1 MSRFSSPGKAIWLV
15 FAAGSLTLLGYL
27 VQVGN
32 QQPSNASTARS
43 LPGVAEYA
51 LPRVAVG
58 VLPQTPPNRANA
70 ENFWNTYDPDLGYA
84 PVEYLFEEA
93 AFQKSLEKARL
104 KSATQSAFAQAFVWS
119 ERGPT
124 NIGGRTRALLWDPN
138 DPAGNKVWAGGVTGG
153 LWYNNNITDANSS
166 WQIVSDFWENLSVSA
181 IAYDPVNTQI
191 MYAGTGEGF
200 FTGAARGAGI
210 WKTTDGGQNWS
221 RLSAT
226 TNMLFVGDMVV
237 RNEMVGGV
245 PTGVLYVGVH
255 TSSAANNIFLS
266 DFPSGIWRSTNG
278 GTSFTQVLPANLQHA
293 IADLEIGPD
302 GRIYAGTLTDYNEAN
317 GLTNVV
323 EGAILYSDNGTTW
336 SANTQY
342 ALEGSGI
349 TRIDVAVAPSDANT
363 VYALVCHDDEISAIG
378 KSINKGVSF
387 TNLSEPDDVDL
398 GIPSSDFSRGQA
410 WYDLIVAVNPSDAND
425 VVVGGI
431 NLHRSTNGGTSW
443 THLSKWSNNPNL
455 NQLAV
460 SFVHADQHAIAFH
473 PTRAN
478 EAIFGTDGGV
488 FWTNQYN
495 SATTSATVFPRN
507 KNYNVTQFY
516 AGAVSG
522 AGTEFY
528 LAGAQDNG
536 TLVMTGTGLQ
546 AGNETFGGDG
556 AFCFADPNS
565 NRQIVSYVFNNY
577 YITTANGQNTYD
589 ALVEFDSGD
598 FINPADAHFPGNRLY
613 SVDYQSA
620 GNTLIA
626 SGIRRT
632 SIPVAGGP
640 ASGVT
645 QLLSVS
651 NLVTNGDRPSAIRV
665 SPSSGV
671 SFDVVWIGTRQG
683 RLYRLNSVQS
693 GTTITSGNIQDL
705 TGSNFPTG
713 RRISS
718 INFGPTENHILV
730 TFTQYNTISVFES
743 RDGGTTWQNREG
755 NLPNIPVRWA
765 VYNPLDPTLSQ
776 VILATEAGIYV
787 TDNINT
793 ASPSWSTTPGFPTVR
808 TDMLRIRTATNTL
821 FAYTHGRGVFSAP
834 LPTVT
839 SNEGPNLAIEAVDV
853 FPNPATTQ
861 ARVRGTLKRP
871 SAVSFQISDLSG
883 RTRIQRSLG
892 QVATFDET
900 VILTSLS
907 AGSYMLTVRAGEE
920 VKTTRLV
927 VR

>member
-1 MSRFSSPGKAIWLV
+1 M
-15 FAAGSLTLLGYL
+15 
-27 VQVGN
+27 
-32 QQPSNASTARS
+32 
-43 LPGVAEYA
+43 
-51 LPRVAVG
+51 
-58 VLPQTPPNRANA
+58 
-70 ENFWNTYDPDLGYA
+70 
-84 PVEYLFEEA
+84 
-93 AFQKSLEKARL
+93 
-104 KSATQSAFAQAFVWS
+104 
-119 ERGPT
+119 
-124 NIGGRTRALLWDPN
+124 
-138 DPAGNKVWAGGVTGG
+138 
-153 LWYNNNITDANSS
+153 
-166 WQIVSDFWENLSVSA
+166 
-181 IAYDPVNTQI
+181 
-191 MYAGTGEGF
+191 
-200 FTGAARGAGI
+200 
-210 WKTTDGGQNWS
+210 
-221 RLSAT
+221 
-226 TNMLFVGDMVV
+226 
-237 RNEMVGGV
+237 
-245 PTGVLYVGVH
+245 
-255 TSSAANNIFLS
+255 
-266 DFPSGIWRSTNG
+266 
-278 GTSFTQVLPANLQHA
+278 
-293 IADLEIGPD
+293 
-302 GRIYAGTLTDYNEAN
+302 
-317 GLTNVV
+317 
-323 EGAILYSDNGTTW
+323 
-336 SANTQY
+336 
-342 ALEGSGI
+342 
-349 TRIDVAVAPSDANT
+349 
-363 VYALVCHDDEISAIG
+363 
-378 KSINKGVSF
+378 
-387 TNLSEPDDVDL
+387 
-398 GIPSSDFSRGQA
+398 
-410 WYDLIVAVNPSDAND
+410 
-425 VVVGGI
+425 
-431 NLHRSTNGGTSW
+431 
-443 THLSKWSNNPNL
+443 
-455 NQLAV
+455 
-460 SFVHADQHAIAFH
+460 
-473 PTRAN
+473 
-478 EAIFGTDGGV
+478 
-488 FWTNQYN
+488 
-495 SATTSATVFPRN
+495 
-507 KNYNVTQFY
+507 
-516 AGAVSG
+516 
-522 AGTEFY
+522 
-528 LAGAQDNG
+528 
-536 TLVMTGTGLQ
+536 
-546 AGNETFGGDG
+546 
-556 AFCFADPNS
+556 
-565 NRQIVSYVFNNY
+565 
-577 YITTANGQNTYD
+577 
-589 ALVEFDSGD
+589 EFDSGD

-613 SVDYQSA
+613 SVDYQFT
-620 GNTLIA
+620 GDPPTLTA

-651 NLVTNGDRPSAIRV
+651 NLVTNVDRPSAIRV

-693 GTTITSGNIQDL
+693 GTTITAGNIQDL
-705 TGSNFPTG
+705 TGSNFPIPGTLGGGTTG

-839 SNEGPNLAIEAVDV
+839 SNEGPNLTIEAVDV